1 MMGDPTPTLRLTGV
15 TKQVSPRAGV
25 VYQPASETSLYGSW
39 ANSFFPNLPCHRCG
53 DPVSFPAELGQ
64 QFEVGVKQ
72 QLAHGRFGATLA
84 VFQLTKQNVLIGDPS
99 DPTGNRVLLVGQLRS
114 RGVEL
119 DASGSPA
126 PGLGIVA
133 AYGFTDSS
141 VIAGNQYYPVGI
153 TARPTSHGI
162 ASASGPHTPS
172 ITA

>member
-1 MMGDPTPTLRLTGV
+1 MPPLR
-15 TKQVSPRAGV
+15 R
-25 VYQPASETSLYGSW
+25 
-39 ANSFFPNLPCHRCG
+39 
-53 DPVSFPAELGQ
+53 PVSFPPKLGQ

-84 VFQLTKQNVLIGDPS
+84 VFQLTKQDVLIGDPS

-133 AYGFTDSS
+133 AYGFTDAA
-141 VIAGNQYYPVGI
+141 VIAGNVYYPVGTRLSNQPRNRVSLWSTYTVHRGVI
-153 TARPTSHGI
+153 NGLQLGAGVTAQD
-162 ASASGPHTPS
+162 
-172 ITA
+172 